1 MFCLLLPLWIPKSIV
16 VVNPKAWIVWGVWV
30 GMSPLRNP
38 PVEEEVPPCYF
49 SLLILQIKLNLCSD
63 GRLEPK
69 FAQIFVNI
77 LVIWIFCSISAEMVW
92 TKSNSRW
99 RASISWEMK
108 MRRRP
113 SSTIRFLGAER
124 KILGTQ
130 ILARKTNVQIVR
142 AIKEFFFSNLAQS
155 GVSCPDCGEI
165 PDIYGN
171 FGHKMFIYTNCYLDN
186 FRRRRPLTRS
196 WGRSRTSSLTTD
208 FKTCKLICLRSIFI
222 TLTWVLPQRQKK
234 RLNSRPLNW
243 SARDAFDRSTRVTN
257 QINENTPIFK
267 VWCTMWSQIT

>member
-38 PVEEEVPPCYF
+38 PVEEEVPPCHF
-49 SLLILQIKLNLCSD
+49 SLLILEIKLNLCSD

-69 FAQIFVNI
+69 FAQIFVNV

-99 RASISWEMK
+99 RASISWELK

-142 AIKEFFFSNLAQS
+142 AIKDFFFQIWHNQGFFVQIVGKFRIFMEILDTKCLSIQIVILTIS
-155 GVSCPDCGEI
+155 GGDGLWPDRGG
-165 PDIYGN
+165 DR
-171 FGHKMFIYTNCYLDN
+171 GH
-186 FRRRRPLTRS
+186 RH
-196 WGRSRTSSLTTD
+196 W
-208 FKTCKLICLRSIFI
+208 
-222 TLTWVLPQRQKK
+222 RQI
-234 RLNSRPLNW
+234 SRPANW
-243 SARDAFDRSTRVTN
+243 SAWEAFSSLWREYFRKDKKKDWI
-257 QINENTPIFK
+257 QDP
-267 VWCTMWSQIT
+267 

>member
-38 PVEEEVPPCYF
+38 PMEEEVPPCYF
-49 SLLILQIKLNLCSD
+49 SLLILEIKLNLCSD

-108 MRRRP
+108 MRRRS

-124 KILGTQ
+124 EILGTK
-130 ILARKTNVQIVR
+130 ILARKTNVQIVWT
-142 AIKEFFFSNLAQS
+142 IKEIFFKFGTIRGFLSRLWGNS
-155 GVSCPDCGEI
+155 GYLWKFWTQNVYLYKLLSWQFQAETAFDQIVGAIEDIVIDDRFQDLQTDLLEKHFHHFDVS
-165 PDIYGN
+165 
-171 FGHKMFIYTNCYLDN
+171 
-186 FRRRRPLTRS
+186 
-196 WGRSRTSSLTTD
+196 TSAKTKKKTE
-208 FKTCKLICLRSIFI
+208 FKTPKLIC
-222 TLTWVLPQRQKK
+222 
-234 RLNSRPLNW
+234 
-243 SARDAFDRSTRVTN
+243 
-257 QINENTPIFK
+257 
-267 VWCTMWSQIT
+267 

>member
-38 PVEEEVPPCYF
+38 PMEEEVPPCYF
-49 SLLILQIKLNLCSD
+49 SLLILEIKLNLCSD

-108 MRRRP
+108 MRRRS

-124 KILGTQ
+124 EILGTKM
-130 ILARKTNVQIVR
+130 LARKTIVQIVR
-142 AIKEFFFSNLAQS
+142 AIKENFVQFGTTRDFLSWLWGYLWKFWTQNMF
-155 GVSCPDCGEI
+155 
-165 PDIYGN
+165 IY
-171 FGHKMFIYTNCYLDN
+171 KMFIYTNCYLYKSGGDSLWPD
-186 FRRRRPLTRS
+186 RGGDRGHRHWRQIPRPA
-196 WGRSRTSSLTTD
+196 
-208 FKTCKLICLRSIFI
+208 
-222 TLTWVLPQRQKK
+222 
-234 RLNSRPLNW
+234 NW
-243 SARDAFDRSTRVTN
+243 SAWEAFSSLWREYFRKDKKKDWI
-257 QINENTPIFK
+257 QDP
-267 VWCTMWSQIT
+267 